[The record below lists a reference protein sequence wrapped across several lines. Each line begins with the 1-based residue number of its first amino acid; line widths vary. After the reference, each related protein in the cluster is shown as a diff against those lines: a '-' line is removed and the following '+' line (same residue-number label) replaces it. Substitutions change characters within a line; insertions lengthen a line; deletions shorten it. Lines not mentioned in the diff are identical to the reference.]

1 MRGIKLLDRH
11 KLETRDYPDPVPK
24 GDDVVVRIEAA
35 AICGSDLH
43 GLYEVPGEKR
53 WIPGHEAA
61 GVVVA
66 VDRPRRFKVGDRVCI
81 TPFHTCGECDFCRSG
96 YVAYCRAKKSVHGF
110 TSDGFQ
116 AELALVSESSLLP
129 LPPGI
134 SFEEGSLILDPV
146 GSPYHSLRRMATNAT
161 HTVGVFG
168 LGPMGLG
175 AVLIA
180 ARLGAKV
187 IGVDPIAYRRE
198 LARRLGAAE
207 MIDPAGGDVVAR
219 IRELTHGYGL
229 DRSVECSGKAE
240 PLHAALDLARPL
252 SHVAIIGE
260 NAQATIRPSEHFT
273 SKEIFLSGSCCFPLG
288 EYGDILRL
296 CEGGLRV
303 RDLITHRF
311 PIEQAAA
318 AYSLFA
324 QGNTGKVLFVR
335 SQT

>member
-1 MRGIKLLDRH
+1 MRGIKLLDRR
-11 KLETRDYPDPVPK
+11 KLEMRDYPDPVPQ
-24 GDDVVVRIEAA
+24 GDEVVVRIEAA
-35 AICGSDLH
+35 PICGSDLH

-53 WIPGHEAA
+53 WIPGHEAT

-66 VDRPRRFKVGDRVCI
+66 VDRPRRFKVGDRVCM
-81 TPFHTCGECDFCRSG
+81 TPFRSCGACDSCRSG
-96 YVAYCRAKKSVHGF
+96 YVAYCRAKKGIYGF
-110 TSDGFQ
+110 TRDGFQ
-116 AELALVSESSLLP
+116 AELVAVSESTLLP
-129 LPPGI
+129 LPNSV

-146 GSPYHSLRRMATNAT
+146 GSPYHSLKRMGTNAT

-180 ARLGAKV
+180 TRLGARV

-198 LARRLGAAE
+198 LARKLGASE
-207 MIDPAGGDVVAR
+207 TIDPAVGDVVAQ

-229 DRSVECSGKAE
+229 DRSVECTGKAE

-260 NAQATIRPSEHFT
+260 NEQATIRPSDHFT

-288 EYGDILRL
+288 EYGDILHL
-296 CEGGLRV
+296 LENGLRV

-311 PIEQAAA
+311 PIEQAEA

>member
-11 KLETRDYPDPVPK
+11 KLEMRDYPDPMPQ

-43 GLYEVPGEKR
+43 SLYEVPGEKR

-66 VDRPRRFKVGDRVCI
+66 VDRPRRFKVGDRVCM
-81 TPFHTCGECDFCRSG
+81 TPFHSCGECDFCRSG
-96 YVAYCRAKKSVHGF
+96 YVAYCRAKKAIYGF
-110 TSDGFQ
+110 TRDGFQ
-116 AELALVSESSLLP
+116 AELARVSESTLLP
-129 LPPGI
+129 LPPSV

-187 IGVDPIAYRRE
+187 IGVDPVEYRRE

-207 MIDPAGGDVVAR
+207 TIDPAGGDVVAR

-260 NAQATIRPSEHFT
+260 NAQATIQPSEHFT

-296 CEGGLRV
+296 YETGLRV

-311 PIEQAAA
+311 PLEQAEA
-318 AYSLFA
+318 AYSLFT